1 MGQNHTRVKS
11 IMAEADILFMPFQVT
26 DLIQSVNPVKLYE
39 YIYSNKASIS
49 VGYDETELLKNI
61 FIYILTLKI
70 YVAYR

>member
-1 MGQNHTRVKS
+1 MGQNHTKEIKS

-49 VGYDETELLKNI
+49 VGMMKLN
-61 FIYILTLKI
+61 F
-70 YVAYR
+70 